1 MQRNK
6 LFFDRIIFKNHCTIK
21 HLQYILKESSALENA
36 FCVISIS
43 KFNRQKMTVP
53 MYYLKDGLNGN
64 KTSFDQGNLLFP
76 TKYVCC
82 VVAIRKGWLGFHNW
96 AYVT

>member
-1 MQRNK
+1 
-6 LFFDRIIFKNHCTIK
+6 
-21 HLQYILKESSALENA
+21 
-36 FCVISIS
+36 
-43 KFNRQKMTVP
+43 MTVP